1 MQHLGFHQCPLN
13 KPFIMLRGKGPA
25 HIQLVSVLDVVGDET
40 ALVRY
45 RDTSMY
51 PKFMSD
57 ILLRYSDQ

>member
-1 MQHLGFHQCPLN
+1 
-13 KPFIMLRGKGPA
+13 MLRGKGPA